1 MIRYI
6 PGPQSSLDIEVE
18 SMRTD
23 GDAIYEVRQ
32 GSAALEL
39 THEQAKELWEAL
51 IDLWDAEMRRRERR
65 GAM

>member
-1 MIRYI
+1 
-6 PGPQSSLDIEVE
+6 
-18 SMRTD
+18 MRTD
-23 GDAIYEVRQ
+23 GDAVYEVRQ

-39 THEQAKELWEAL
+39 THEQVEELWEAL